1 MASEGAFTPLY
12 EEDADKVAPLLAKR
26 SIAGAVYL
34 LLVSRVF
41 RHGGKVRVS
50 ETHIAQAIGA
60 SRSATHIAV
69 KALESD
75 GLLTVETGSR
85 GCIFSVPH
93 IRKSSVENSVE
104 NRISGAA
111 KTLQGCSGNATSG
124 AAKTL
129 QPIYKKKDIKNYK
142 KEGGEYAGDF

>member
-1 MASEGAFTPLY
+1 MASDGAFTPLY

-34 LLVSRVF
+34 LLVSRIF

-50 ETHIAQAIGA
+50 ETYIARVIGA
-60 SRSATHIAV
+60 SRSATHRAV

-75 GLLTVETGSR
+75 GLLIVKTGPR
-85 GCIFSVPH
+85 GCLFSVPH
-93 IRKSSVENSVE
+93 VRKTSVENSAE
-104 NRISGAA
+104 NQILGVA
-111 KTLQGCSGNATSG
+111 KTLQGCSGNAATG
-124 AAKTL
+124 VAKTL

>member
-1 MASEGAFTPLY
+1 MASDGAFTPLY

-60 SRSATHIAV
+60 SRSATHRAV

-75 GLLTVETGSR
+75 GLLTVEAGSR

-104 NRISGAA
+104 NRISDVA